1 MPATAINASNDH
13 GFASVIGRHPDIV
26 VMVLA
31 FPVFVLAE
39 LSLAAYALAVGVWF
53 AQSLIVG
60 WMNSKASAAD
70 DPKTIIGMTIGG
82 FIARAWIAAAGLVV
96 AALAFDDR
104 AGLSVALLL
113 IALFTV
119 YFAHRIVTHSAP
131 GGIA

>member
-1 MPATAINASNDH
+1 MT
-13 GFASVIGRHPDIV
+13 
-26 VMVLA
+26 
-31 FPVFVLAE
+31 
-39 LSLAAYALAVGVWF
+39 LAVQELRASYAFVERNINLVKRYWTVLRRPSRYY
-53 AQSLIVG
+53 SLG
-60 WMNSKASAAD
+60 FL
-70 DPKTIIGMTIGG
+70 TIGG